1 MSICVRSYRKKVAEQ
16 VGEEVEHDICK
27 DVNEEIHKEDGDAVR
42 LFYEPNAKRYFH
54 ASVVMSYDEE
64 AMQPEVKDSNLK
76 NLIYDWNSIL
86 RDPER
91 ERIANI

>member
-1 MSICVRSYRKKVAEQ
+1 MKKLRCCPVCYENVHLEAKGTCQTGGKLEINYKIICHS
-16 VGEEVEHDICK
+16 CK
-27 DVNEEIHKEDGDAVR
+27 LG
-42 LFYEPNAKRYFH
+42 FYKTG
-54 ASVVMSYDEE
+54 SVVMSYDEE
-64 AMQPEVKDSNLK
+64 VMQPEVKDSNLK